1 MKKTLAISLG
11 LLIIPTISLAKT
23 NSESS
28 VYSFGV
34 VPQFSSGRISKTWE
48 PILEMLQ
55 KETGLQFELNGSLDI
70 PAFERNF
77 TKGAFDFA
85 YMNPYHAIVAHDTEG
100 YEPII
105 RDVGRSLYGIIV
117 AKKDSPIQSINDLDG
132 KKVAFPAPNALG
144 AALIPRAEF
153 SRKYKIKVSEMYV
166 SSHTS
171 VYLNVA
177 LGLASAG
184 GGVQK
189 TFSQQPERIT
199 SQLKIISKT
208 QEVPP
213 HPITAHQRVP
223 KKVREAVAKAFLTIG
238 ATEMG
243 AKLLKKIP
251 IKSVGSASI
260 EDYKTLREMNLAEFY
275 IK

>member
-1 MKKTLAISLG
+1 MRKAILLCLTLMTPVITSHANE
-11 LLIIPTISLAKT
+11 TT
-23 NSESS
+23 EDQT
-28 VYSFGV
+28 YTFGV
-34 VPQFSSGRISKTWE
+34 VPQFSSERISRTWE
-48 PILEMLQ
+48 PILELLE
-55 KETGLQFELNGSLDI
+55 KETGIQFELNGSLDI

-85 YMNPYHAIVAHDTEG
+85 YMNPYHAIVAHESEG

-117 AKKDSPIQSINDLDG
+117 VKKDSSFSSVLDLDG

-153 SRKYKIKVSEMYV
+153 SRKYKIDIEEMYV
-166 SSHTS
+166 SSHSS

-177 LGLASAG
+177 LGLAAAG

-189 TFSQQPERIT
+189 TLSQQPEHIT
-199 SQLKIISKT
+199 SQLKIINKT

-213 HPITAHQRVP
+213 HPVTAHKRVP
-223 KKVREAVAKAFLTIG
+223 DDVKRKVQEAFLKIAETD
-238 ATEMG
+238 TG

-251 IKSVGSASI
+251 IKTAGESSI
-260 EDYKTLREMNLAEFY
+260 EDYQLLTDMNLEEFY
-275 IK
+275 VK

>member
-1 MKKTLAISLG
+1 MKHTLLLTMTLLAAPIISSAN
-11 LLIIPTISLAKT
+11 TDST
-23 NSESS
+23 T
-28 VYSFGV
+28 YSFGV
-34 VPQFSSGRISKTWE
+34 VPQFSSERISKTWE
-48 PILEMLQ
+48 PILELLE
-55 KETGLQFELNGSLDI
+55 KETGLEFELNGSLDI
-70 PAFERNF
+70 PAFERSF
-77 TKGAFDFA
+77 TKGGFDFA
-85 YMNPYHAIVAHDTEG
+85 YMNPYHAIVAHKGGG

-117 AKKDSPIQSINDLDG
+117 VKKDSSIQSVTELDG

-153 SRKYKIKVSEMYV
+153 SRKYKIDVDEMYV

-177 LGLASAG
+177 LGLAAAG

-189 TFSQQPERIT
+189 TLSQQPEHIS
-199 SQLKIISKT
+199 SQLRVISKT

-213 HPITAHQRVP
+213 HPVTAHKRVP
-223 KKVREAVAKAFLTIG
+223 KEVKLAVQSAFIKIA
-238 ATEMG
+238 ATELG

-251 IKSVGSASI
+251 IKVAGKTNI
-260 EDYKTLREMNLAEFY
+260 EDYQLLNDMKLDEFY
-275 IK
+275 VK

>member
-1 MKKTLAISLG
+1 MRKAILLCLTLMTPVITSHANET
-11 LLIIPTISLAKT
+11 PEDQTYT
-23 NSESS
+23 
-28 VYSFGV
+28 FGV
-34 VPQFSSGRISKTWE
+34 VPQFSSERISRTWE
-48 PILEMLQ
+48 PILELLE
-55 KETGLQFELNGSLDI
+55 KETGIQFELNGSLDI

-85 YMNPYHAIVAHDTEG
+85 YMNPYHAIVAHESEG

-117 AKKDSPIQSINDLDG
+117 VKKDSSFSSVLDLDG

-153 SRKYKIKVSEMYV
+153 SRKYKIDIEEMYV
-166 SSHTS
+166 SSHSS

-177 LGLASAG
+177 LGLAAAG

-189 TFSQQPERIT
+189 TLSQQPEHIT
-199 SQLKIISKT
+199 SQLKIINKT

-213 HPITAHQRVP
+213 HPVTAHKRVP
-223 KKVREAVAKAFLTIG
+223 DEVKRKVQEAFLKIAETD
-238 ATEMG
+238 TG

-251 IKSVGSASI
+251 IKTAGESSI
-260 EDYKTLREMNLAEFY
+260 EDYQLLTDMNLEEFY
-275 IK
+275 VK

>member
-1 MKKTLAISLG
+1 MRKAILLCLTLMAPVMVSHANETTETKT
-11 LLIIPTISLAKT
+11 
-23 NSESS
+23 
-28 VYSFGV
+28 YSFGV
-34 VPQFSSGRISKTWE
+34 VPQFSSEQISRTWE
-48 PILEMLQ
+48 PILELLE

-77 TKGAFDFA
+77 TKGTFDFA
-85 YMNPYHAIVAHDTEG
+85 YMNPYHAIVAHKSEG

-117 AKKDSPIQSINDLDG
+117 VKKDSPFTSITDLDG

-153 SRKYKIKVSEMYV
+153 SRKFKIDVEEMYV
-166 SSHTS
+166 SSHSS

-177 LGLASAG
+177 LGLAAAG

-189 TFSQQPERIT
+189 TFSQQPEHIT
-199 SQLKIISKT
+199 SQLKIINKT

-213 HPITAHQRVP
+213 HPVTAHQRVP
-223 KKVREAVAKAFLTIG
+223 DDVKRKVQAAFLKIAETDTG
-238 ATEMG
+238 TQ
-243 AKLLKKIP
+243 LLKKVP
-251 IKSVGSASI
+251 IKTVGESSI
-260 EDYKTLREMNLAEFY
+260 EDYQLLTDMKLDEFY
-275 IK
+275 VK

>member
-1 MKKTLAISLG
+1 MKNMLLLTLTTLVATLTVNTTTADS
-11 LLIIPTISLAKT
+11 TT
-23 NSESS
+23 
-28 VYSFGV
+28 YSFGV
-34 VPQFSSGRISKTWE
+34 VPQFSSERISKTWE
-48 PILEMLQ
+48 PILDLLET
-55 KETGLQFELNGSLDI
+55 ETGLQFKLSGSLDI
-70 PAFERNF
+70 PAFERSF
-77 TKGAFDFA
+77 TKGGFDFA
-85 YMNPYHAIVAHDTEG
+85 YMNPYHAIVAHKNAG

-117 AKKDSPIQSINDLDG
+117 VKKDSPLQSVTELEG

-153 SRKYKIKVSEMYV
+153 SRKHNIEIEEMYV

-177 LGLASAG
+177 LGLAAAG

-189 TFSQQPERIT
+189 TLAQQPEHIA

-213 HPITAHQRVP
+213 HPITVHKRVP
-223 KKVREAVAKAFLTIG
+223 EKVKLAVQRALMKIA
-238 ATEMG
+238 ATESG
-243 AKLLKKIP
+243 ARLLKKIP
-251 IKSVGSASI
+251 MKVAGETNID
-260 EDYKTLREMNLAEFY
+260 DYQLINDMNLDEFY
-275 IK
+275 VK

>member
-1 MKKTLAISLG
+1 MKTALLLG
-11 LLIIPTISLAKT
+11 LAMLIAPTVSIAKT
-23 NSESS
+23 NSESKT
-28 VYSFGV
+28 YSFGV

-48 PILEMLQ
+48 PILALLE

-70 PAFERNF
+70 PAFERSF
-77 TKGAFDFA
+77 TKGMFDFA
-85 YMNPYHAIVAHDTEG
+85 YMNPYHAIVAHDAEG
-100 YEPII
+100 YKPII

-117 AKKDSPIQSINDLDG
+117 VKKDSEFDDVTDLDG

-153 SRKYKIKVSEMYV
+153 HRKYKIDVDEMYV
-166 SSHTS
+166 SSHSS

-177 LGLASAG
+177 LGLAAAG

-189 TFSQQPERIT
+189 TFSQQPEQIT
-199 SQLKIISKT
+199 SQLKVISKT

-213 HPITAHQRVP
+213 HPITAHKRVP
-223 KKVREAVAKAFLTIG
+223 DEVRAAVTKALIKIG
-238 ATEMG
+238 HSEMG
-243 AKLLKKIP
+243 TKLLKKVP
-251 IKSVGSASI
+251 IKVVGETNI
-260 EDYKTLREMNLAEFY
+260 QDYQLLREMKLADFY

>member
-1 MKKTLAISLG
+1 MRKAILLCLTLMTPVITSHANE
-11 LLIIPTISLAKT
+11 TT
-23 NSESS
+23 EDQT
-28 VYSFGV
+28 YTFGV
-34 VPQFSSGRISKTWE
+34 VPQFSSERISRTWE
-48 PILEMLQ
+48 PILELLE
-55 KETGLQFELNGSLDI
+55 KETGIQFELNGSLDI

-85 YMNPYHAIVAHDTEG
+85 YMNPYHAIVAHESEG

-117 AKKDSPIQSINDLDG
+117 VKKDSSFSSVLDLDG

-153 SRKYKIKVSEMYV
+153 SRKYKIDIEEMYV
-166 SSHTS
+166 SSHSS

-177 LGLASAG
+177 LGLAAAG

-189 TFSQQPERIT
+189 TLSQQPEHIT
-199 SQLKIISKT
+199 SQLKIINKT

-213 HPITAHQRVP
+213 HPVTAHKRVP
-223 KKVREAVAKAFLTIG
+223 DEVKRKVQEAFLKIAETD
-238 ATEMG
+238 TG

-251 IKSVGSASI
+251 IKTAGESSI
-260 EDYKTLREMNLAEFY
+260 EDYQLLTDMNLEEFY
-275 IK
+275 VK